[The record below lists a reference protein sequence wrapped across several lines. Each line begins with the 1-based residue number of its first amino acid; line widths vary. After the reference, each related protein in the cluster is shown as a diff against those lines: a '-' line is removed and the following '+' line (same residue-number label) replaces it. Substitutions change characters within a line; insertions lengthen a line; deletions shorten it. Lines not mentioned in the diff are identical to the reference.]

1 MPTMNMGR
9 QMSDEDLR
17 RLAEI
22 LQSRGEG
29 LASINQ
35 GEANLLSAL
44 GGSGQALPG
53 TQGLG
58 VSGGPIRS
66 YDDEA
71 ETTSVATGT
80 PDDLTTVAMTEGSSA
95 GAIDTSLSDI
105 KPGDIRHKTSAG
117 GVTDGGTEGKKSLKR
132 GWYNGINYGS
142 EAAARAAKRTAES
155 EGEKKR
161 KLHQ

>member
-44 GGSGQALPG
+44 GGSGQPLPG
-53 TQGLG
+53 TQGMG
-58 VSGGPIRS
+58 VSGGPIRC
-66 YDDEA
+66 YDDEVD
-71 ETTSVATGT
+71 EGDEISISV
-80 PDDLTTVAMTEGSSA
+80 
-95 GAIDTSLSDI
+95 DTSLSQPDTPTVSI
-105 KPGDIRHKTSAG
+105 PDMGFPTGDGTG
-117 GVTDGGTEGKKSLKR
+117 DGDGDGDQ
-132 GWYNGINYGS
+132 WVWNGINYGS
-142 EAAARAAKRTAES
+142 QLAMEAAIRTAES
-155 EGEKKR
+155 EG
-161 KLHQ
+161 